1 MFELQFNEKANLW
14 HFHLK
19 AANGQ
24 IILSSQ
30 EYKQKDGALNGIES
44 VKTNC
49 GNNDMWERLTA
60 KDNSPYFNLKAPNGQ
75 VIGTS
80 QMYANEDGVEKGIA
94 SIKTNAPG
102 AEVKDI

>member
-1 MFELQFNEKANLW
+1 MFELHLKEGTDLW

-30 EYKQKDGALNGIES
+30 EYKSKAAALNGIES

-49 GNNDMWERLTA
+49 GNNDMWERVTA
-60 KDNSPYFNLKAPNGQ
+60 KDGSPYFNLKATNGQ

-80 QMYANEDGVEKGIA
+80 QMYANDAGVEKGIE

-102 AEVKDI
+102 AEVKEM